1 MTMILSVSKLGRA
14 IGAAA
19 LLAGLSFAA
28 PAMAAE
34 EHGPH
39 VEMQSWTFA
48 GPFGRFDKAQLQ
60 RGYKVYKE
68 VCSTCH
74 SMKLLSFRNLADEG
88 GPGFTMDQAKQIAA
102 GYQVKDGP
110 NDAGD
115 MFDRPGRASDRFP
128 SPFPNDEAARASF
141 GGALPPDLSLIAKA
155 RAVHRGGLSFLF
167 DPFTLYAEAGPDYV
181 FNLLQGYKDA
191 PEGVKCDG
199 ALQYNQS
206 FIGGS
211 CIAMPPPL
219 TDGIVTYD
227 DGTPGTVENYARDVA
242 TFLMW
247 TAEPK
252 LEARKSTGL
261 KAIMFLVVFA
271 GLLYLS
277 KRKVW
282 ASVAH

>member
-1 MTMILSVSKLGRA
+1 MTMILSVTKIGRA

-19 LLAGLSFAA
+19 LVAGLALAA
-28 PAMAAE
+28 PAFASEAG
-34 EHGPH
+34 GPI
-39 VEMQSWTFA
+39 VEAQSWSFA

-74 SMKLLSFRNLADEG
+74 SMNLVSFRNLADVG
-88 GPGFTMDQAKQIAA
+88 GPGFTMDQAKALAA
-102 GYQVKDGP
+102 TIKVKDGP
-110 NDAGD
+110 NDAGE
-115 MFDRPGRASDRFP
+115 MFERDGRPSDRFAA
-128 SPFPNDEAARASF
+128 PFPNEEAARASF

-155 RAVHRGGLSFLF
+155 RAVHRGGVSFLG

-181 FNLLQGYKDA
+181 YNLLTGYVEA
-191 PEGVKCDG
+191 PHGVTCDG

-206 FIGGS
+206 FIGGT

-219 TDGIVTYD
+219 TDDIVTYD
-227 DGTPGTVENYARDVA
+227 DGTKGTVQNYARDVA
-242 TFLMW
+242 AFLMW

-261 KAIMFLVVFA
+261 KVMMFLIVFA
-271 GLLYLS
+271 GLLYLT

-282 ASVAH
+282 SNVAH

>member
-1 MTMILSVSKLGRA
+1 MTMILSVTKIGRA
-14 IGAAA
+14 MGAAA
-19 LLAGLSFAA
+19 LVAGLAFAA
-28 PAMAAE
+28 PAFASEAG
-34 EHGPH
+34 GPV
-39 VEMQSWTFA
+39 VETQSWSFA

-74 SMKLLSFRNLADEG
+74 SMNLVSFRNLADAG
-88 GPGFTMDQAKQIAA
+88 GPGFTMDQAKALAA
-102 GYQVKDGP
+102 TIKVKDGP
-110 NDAGD
+110 NDAGE
-115 MFDRPGRASDRFP
+115 MFERDGRPSDRFAA
-128 SPFPNDEAARASF
+128 PFPNDEAARASF

-155 RAVHRGGLSFLF
+155 RAVHRGGASFLG

-181 FNLLQGYKDA
+181 YNLLTGYVEA
-191 PEGVKCDG
+191 PHGVTCDG

-206 FIGGS
+206 FIGGT

-219 TDGIVTYD
+219 TDDIVTYD
-227 DGTPGTVENYARDVA
+227 DGTKGTVQNYARDVA
-242 TFLMW
+242 AFLMW

-261 KAIMFLVVFA
+261 KVMMFLIVFA
-271 GLLYLS
+271 GLLYLT

-282 ASVAH
+282 SSVAH